1 MHEAGI
7 EVKRS
12 PISGML
18 ELSLF
23 GSCIMFLTSHY
34 DNSKLLRTYIYG
46 NYRYDCK
53 AIIIET
59 KHCMLRVVNS
69 VEQ

>member
-23 GSCIMFLTSHY
+23 GSSIMFLTSHY
-34 DNSKLLRTYIYG
+34 DNSKLLRTYI
-46 NYRYDCK
+46 RK
-53 AIIIET
+53 
-59 KHCMLRVVNS
+59 L
-69 VEQ
+69 

>member
-12 PISGML
+12 SISGML

-23 GSCIMFLTSHY
+23 DSSIMFLASHY
-34 DNSKLLRTYIYG
+34 DKSKLLRTYI
-46 NYRYDCK
+46 RK
-53 AIIIET
+53 
-59 KHCMLRVVNS
+59 L
-69 VEQ
+69 

>member
-7 EVKRS
+7 EVKMS

-23 GSCIMFLTSHY
+23 GSSIIFLTSHY
-34 DNSKLLRTYIYG
+34 DNSNCSGHIYG

-59 KHCMLRVVNS
+59 KHVW
-69 VEQ
+69 